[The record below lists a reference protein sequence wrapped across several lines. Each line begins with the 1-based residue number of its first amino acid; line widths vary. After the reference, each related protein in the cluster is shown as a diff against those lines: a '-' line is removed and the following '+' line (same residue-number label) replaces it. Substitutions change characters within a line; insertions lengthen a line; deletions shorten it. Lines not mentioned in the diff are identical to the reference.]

1 MPTRGVSAE
10 SERIALL
17 GEFAQL
23 RRGGGLEASRL
34 HTRIGPRIR
43 RLCGIRSDAAD
54 REIRRRI
61 RTVVQEICT
70 EFPEHDRLAL
80 GYALA
85 MEPGTALPQLT
96 ERIGLLAQRTHCA
109 DRTARRRVNQAF
121 ERLADEAA
129 ARAAQIIEAG
139 EDPDKGWYVRRF
151 EALLRLD
158 APSPELIERRVIVA
172 RRDGLRRI
180 AARFSLP
187 RPADGEVADPS
198 VLADVQQGATIET
211 TERLGEAHFRYV
223 LKLPVQLA
231 QGEEHAYTMVFRVP
245 PDQPLR
251 PHYAY
256 VPLIACD
263 SFHLRV
269 RFDPHNPP
277 RAVWQLHRLAPRML
291 ADRPVPGAGLELDEA
306 GEVALEFDRPE
317 TGFGYGL
324 AWQPWDDAP
333 AQHLLS
339 A

>member
-10 SERIALL
+10 SERVALL
-17 GEFAQL
+17 GEFARL
-23 RRGGGLEASRL
+23 RRGAGLEAVRL
-34 HTRIGPRIR
+34 RGRIGPRIC
-43 RLCGIRSDAAD
+43 RLCGIRPDAAD

-61 RTVVQEICT
+61 RTVVREICA

-80 GYALA
+80 SYALA
-85 MEPGTALPQLT
+85 LEPGTALPQLT
-96 ERIGLLAQRTHCA
+96 DRIDLLAQRIHCG
-109 DRTARRRVNQAF
+109 DRTARRRVVQAF
-121 ERLADEAA
+121 ERLVDEAA
-129 ARAAQIIEAG
+129 ARAAQIVEAE

-158 APSPELIERRVIVA
+158 TASPELIERRTIVA

-187 RPADGEVADPS
+187 RPADGEVPDATL
-198 VLADVQQGATIET
+198 LADVQQGATIESR
-211 TERLGEAHFRYV
+211 ERLGEAHFRYV
-223 LKLPVQLA
+223 LRLPAPLR

-245 PDQPLR
+245 QEQPLR

-269 RFDPHNPP
+269 RFDPRCPP
-277 RAVWQLHRLAPRML
+277 GAVWRLYRLAPRLL
-291 ADRPVPGAGLELDEA
+291 ADRPVPGQRLDLDEA

-317 TGFGYGL
+317 TGFGYGI
-324 AWQPWDDAP
+324 AWLPQHEAP
-333 AQHLLS
+333 AQRLRS